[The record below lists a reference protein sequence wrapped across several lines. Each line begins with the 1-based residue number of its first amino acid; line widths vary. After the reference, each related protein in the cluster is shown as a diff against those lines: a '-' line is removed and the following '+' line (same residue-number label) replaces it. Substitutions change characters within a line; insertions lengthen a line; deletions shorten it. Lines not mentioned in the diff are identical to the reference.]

1 MNFNNFNNYSNL
13 NNHHQLIPREQNY
26 VLDRKFATIHSN
38 DRDFSKWPN
47 ANEFEIHLPQ
57 TIKNV
62 QSLRLVEIS
71 LPVNYYTFS
80 NINQNTKFK
89 IQDFSGGT
97 IHDYII
103 NIQEGFYNPEQLS
116 IEIQNKL
123 ILQTGNSGYITVYDE
138 VSQKFI
144 IGNIDNSFTLCFD
157 YPDLSYDISYTN
169 CNVPDVFN
177 RYVDWG
183 FPSFLGFKK
192 EKYYSVPEPS
202 GYWLN
207 WLEPALNIVDPSG
220 YVIKAPRKQNIYGD
234 NTVYMEVDKY
244 NSMDELD
251 PYIESNWEKAD
262 LSFCC
267 TWKTS
272 KWDQHHDVKTTTT
285 HGPVPK
291 QSWHNKKLIPKNIKL
306 NYNGRVNSAFAKIPM
321 VCLPNA
327 QLFDSR
333 NGFLCNISCY
343 EPPIER
349 IEKLKFKFRKHDG
362 QLFNFQNSALNF
374 TLAFDCLQDEIPKK
388 YTVRNP
394 YYYYY

>member
-13 NNHHQLIPREQNY
+13 NNPHQLISREQNY
-26 VLDRKFATIHSN
+26 VLDRKFVTVHSN

-80 NINQNTKFK
+80 NVNQNIKFK
-89 IQDFSGGT
+89 IHDSSGN
-97 IHDYII
+97 HII
-103 NIQEGFYNPEQLS
+103 KIQEGFYTPEQLS
-116 IEIQNKL
+116 KEMENDL
-123 ILQTGNSGYITVYDE
+123 IAQTGNHNYVTTYDE
-138 VSQKFI
+138 VGQKFI
-144 IGNIDNSFTLCFD
+144 IGNTDNSFSLCFNSA
-157 YPDLSYDISYTN
+157 DLSYDISYTN
-169 CNVPDVFN
+169 CQVPDVFN

-183 FPSFLGFKK
+183 FPSFIGFKK
-192 EKYYSVPEPS
+192 EKYESICEPS
-202 GYWLN
+202 GFWLN
-207 WLEPALNIVDPSG
+207 WMEPSFNVVDPSG
-220 YVIKAPRKQNIYGD
+220 YIVEAPRKQNIYGD

-251 PYIESNWEKAD
+251 PYIESHWEKGD

-267 TWKTS
+267 TWE
-272 KWDQHHDVKTTTT
+272 TTKKNGQGQIIKTT

-291 QSWHNKKLIPKNIKL
+291 QSWQNKKLIPKNIKSY
-306 NYNGRVNSAFAKIPM
+306 YNGRVNSAFAKIPM
-321 VCLPNA
+321 VCIPNA

-333 NGFLCNISCY
+333 NGFLCNISSY
-343 EPPIER
+343 DPPIER

-374 TLAFDCLQDEIPKK
+374 TLAFDCLKDEIAKK

-394 YYYYY
+394 YYYY